1 MPGVMSHRAT
11 RSNGDGTIPQHDF
24 SQVSTLTVLVES
36 GYQERSGVVVRDC
49 YHLVI

>member
-36 GYQERSGVVVRDC
+36 GYQERSGAVVRDC